1 MNEQLDAIKAQA
13 EGGHLDV
20 MVIAKADVLAMLAEV
35 ERLTG
40 EVAEYKAGRE
50 DLIQTG
56 LSLVAD
62 RSRFR
67 SAILSLTP
75 GGSEFHDSP
84 ERCAE
89 WARERMAS
97 AAKLAKERNE
107 LRAEVERLTGENA
120 NAKAALVAAAA
131 LLHQSN
137 AEVERLTGE
146 LAAAQ
151 QEAAQVRRAG
161 ATKLMQADAEI
172 DALRAELAAE
182 RSIMNM
188 VPEYIQYLS
197 KWRAGDGTFLLFN
210 EWVAQR
216 IAQPSRAHP

>member
-1 MNEQLDAIKAQA
+1 VNTPKEGDMMTPEQLRAIKTQA

-75 GGSEFHDSP
+75 GGSEFYDEP
-84 ERCAE
+84 ERCVE
-89 WARERMAS
+89 WARERMAN

-107 LRAEVERLTGENA
+107 LRAEVERLTGE
-120 NAKAALVAAAA
+120 
-131 LLHQSN
+131 
-137 AEVERLTGE
+137 
-146 LAAAQ
+146 LAAAN
-151 QEAAQVRRAG
+151 AALA
-161 ATKLMQADAEI
+161 ATKQQLAE
-172 DALRAELAAE
+172 ALVDIEYWKDEVSYAALGE
-182 RSIMNM
+182 D
-188 VPEYIQYLS
+188 L
-197 KWRAGDGTFLLFN
+197 
-210 EWVAQR
+210 
-216 IAQPSRAHP
+216 